1 MLKKI
6 FFSLFLLNLFL
17 VPDTS
22 DSLVTKVR
30 NRINDIKP
38 FKVQFINRVVNNS
51 EIEIEEKGEM
61 LFLNK
66 DRIKWIYKDPNYKVW
81 IVYGNSYEYYDRE
94 EEQITKGK
102 LSKKTQ
108 IWIFKLLDTKYE
120 KNDIKVNNKKNEIYL
135 VNDEEGINFKILISD
150 DFLPSKIIQKDP
162 TGVDIVYI
170 FSGYKK
176 NITLSDKDFILKI
189 DGEVDII
196 DLK

>member
-1 MLKKI
+1 LLKKI